1 MEREKL
7 DIACFR
13 EVLKTTHFD
22 AFFVSPNWVFWN
34 DGFR

>member
-7 DIACFR
+7 DIACFG

-22 AFFVSPNWVFWN
+22 VFLFHRIGILD